1 MDKIRE
7 ASMATLL
14 ELSAPDRFFKK
25 SVGRTHRLM
34 VAVHGAQQPLPSAF
48 AERDPGLQW
57 ALRHQQKHLRTVG
70 FKPPLVG
77 VIPSTSLAA
86 TTGKEPI
93 VYLGGLHRSIHV
105 LGKGTILNTDVVVVD
120 HEHPATVVMQTRD
133 CPVIVLL
140 NDKSGD
146 YAVVHGMRDL
156 LAPDE
161 RGQNMV
167 STALD
172 AVAPH
177 VNERPSVY
185 LYATAGVSAAAF
197 PNYPEKAAP
206 FLKHYGEPVFGD
218 VAKGELDLFLVARET
233 VQRLGVPADHCLRD
247 TLCTVTTPWLGSLR
261 GNKPRPNS
269 VFVSLQ

>member
-1 MDKIRE
+1 MT
-7 ASMATLL
+7 TLL
-14 ELSAPDRFFKK
+14 ELSAPDRFLKK
-25 SVGRTHRLM
+25 SVGTHRLI
-34 VAVHGAQQPLPSAF
+34 VAVHGAQPPMPSVF

-57 ALRHQQKHLRTVG
+57 ALRHQRQHLKTLG
-70 FKPPLVG
+70 SKPLVG
-77 VIPSTSLAA
+77 VVPSTSLAA
-86 TTGKEPI
+86 TMGKEPI
-93 VYLGGLHRSIHV
+93 VYLGGPHPSINV
-105 LGKGTILNTDVVVVD
+105 RGKGTILNTGVVVVNRG
-120 HEHPATVVMQTRD
+120 HPATVVMQTRD

-140 NDKSGD
+140 NDRSGD

-167 STALD
+167 SAALD
-172 AVAPH
+172 AVVPQVH
-177 VNERPSVY
+177 ERPLVY
-185 LYATAGVSAAAF
+185 LYATAGISAAAF

-206 FLKHYGEPVFGD
+206 FLKHYGKSVFGD

-247 TLCTVTTPWLGSLR
+247 TLCTVKTPWLGSLR

-269 VFVSLQ
+269 VFVSLP